1 MLLNTIEL
9 GPENDDLSQP
19 PVVFLHGLF
28 GRARNFG
35 FFQRRIAATRRTLAL
50 DLRNHG
56 ASPHGPMD
64 YPTLAADV
72 CETLAAH
79 NALPATVVGHSMG
92 GKTAMMLA
100 LSFPAEVHSLM
111 VVDIAPGEGGFS
123 QSHELARK
131 LADLPLPDFLDRAGA
146 DAWLGQV
153 IPEKSVRDLML
164 MNLDLGERPRWNI
177 GLREIVASMPVI
189 IGWPDLQP
197 GIHYDGPTLFVAG
210 GRSHYIQPDNYPAMR
225 RLFPHYR
232 LETIPDAG
240 HWVHAQAPQAFLTA
254 LEHFLRVA

>member
-9 GPENDDLSQP
+9 GPENGDRSQP

-35 FFQRRIAATRRTLAL
+35 FFQRRIAAGRRTLAL

-64 YPTLAADV
+64 YPTLATDV
-72 CETLAAH
+72 HETLAAH

-100 LSFPAEVHSLM
+100 LGFPADVHSLM

-123 QSHELARK
+123 QSHELARR
-131 LADLPLPDFLDRAGA
+131 LAGLPLPDFLDRAGA

-153 IPEKSVRDLML
+153 ITEKPVRDLML
-164 MNLDLGERPRWNI
+164 MNLDLGEKPRWTI
-177 GLREIVASMPVI
+177 GLGEIAASMPAI
-189 IGWPDLQP
+189 IGWPELP
-197 GIHYDGPTLFVAG
+197 AGLHYDGPTLFVAG
-210 GRSHYIQPDNYPAMR
+210 GRSRYIQPDNYPAMR

-240 HWVHAQAPQAFLTA
+240 HWVHAQAPQAFLAT
-254 LEHFLRVA
+254 LEHFLRAA

>member
-9 GPENDDLSQP
+9 GPENGDLSLP

-56 ASPHGPMD
+56 QSPHGPMD
-64 YPTLAADV
+64 YPVLAADV
-72 CETLAAH
+72 CETLATH
-79 NALPATVVGHSMG
+79 GALPATVVGHSMG

-100 LSFPAEVHSLM
+100 LSFPADVHSLM

-123 QSHELARK
+123 QSHQLARN
-131 LADLPLPDFLDRAGA
+131 LAALPLPDFLDRAGA
-146 DAWLGQV
+146 EAWLGQV
-153 IPEKSVRDLML
+153 IAEKPVRDLML
-164 MNLDLGERPRWNI
+164 MNLELGEKPHWTI
-177 GLREIVASMPVI
+177 GLKDMAASMPAI
-189 IGWPDLQP
+189 IGWPDVLP
-197 GIHYDGPTLFVAG
+197 GVHYDGPTLFVAG

-232 LETIPDAG
+232 LEVIPDAG
-240 HWVHAQAPQAFLTA
+240 HWVHAQAPQAFLNA
-254 LEHFLRVA
+254 LEYFLRVA